1 MSDIGK
7 AKSQTKA
14 DRIRN
19 MSDEELAKIY
29 VYCWIAESVQHS
41 NLVMLEVCAM
51 QTYLNG
57 FNQKRNSFEQLSGC
71 EVEVIGN
78 IFDDKELEKG
88 E

>member
-1 MSDIGK
+1 M
-7 AKSQTKA
+7 KSWQ
-14 DRIRN
+14 
-19 MSDEELAKIY
+19 KIY

-71 EVEVIGN
+71 EVEVTGN
-78 IFDDKELEKG
+78 IFDNKELLESEG
-88 E
+88 

>member
-1 MSDIGK
+1 
-7 AKSQTKA
+7 
-14 DRIRN
+14 
-19 MSDEELAKIY
+19 
-29 VYCWIAESVQHS
+29 
-41 NLVMLEVCAM
+41 MLEVCAM

>member
-1 MSDIGK
+1 MISEKQSHKLMPTELEICRM
-7 AKSQTKA
+7 KSWQ
-14 DRIRN
+14 
-19 MSDEELAKIY
+19 KIY